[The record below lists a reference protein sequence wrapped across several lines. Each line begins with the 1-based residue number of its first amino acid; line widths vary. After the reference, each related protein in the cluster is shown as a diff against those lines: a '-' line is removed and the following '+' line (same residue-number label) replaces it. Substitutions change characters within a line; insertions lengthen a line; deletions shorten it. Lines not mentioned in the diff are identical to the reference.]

1 MRERRSPLSATQP
14 HLDSARSRLRRRRS
28 SRQFPLDRPQCLMK
42 WSLTKKV
49 RFSVCLLVSSVC
61 LFLAVRGM
69 NAEQALQELLKSS
82 PLPIVG
88 AVLFLFLSIWIRAWR
103 WGYLLLPIKSISPFP
118 LFRSTLIGFM
128 GNNLLPFRAGE
139 LLRGVSIGQSQNI
152 SKGAALGSIIL
163 ERAFDGV
170 VLSLIPFL
178 LLAFLD
184 LAPWVVAAS
193 LALFLVY
200 LTGLFLIMFTSIGE
214 WAGGCWRRAT
224 TMMPPATA
232 EGLGSIAEH
241 FFQGMK
247 GSNQFGSLLTVS
259 LLSFLCWLCNGMYFF
274 LLFEALG
281 IKLSFLAALIVQVV
295 IALGAMLPAGPGDV
309 GSFEYLTVLGLALF
323 GISQEAAFAYA
334 LLAHICQFVPITAAG
349 LFFGFRAA
357 SNQIWN

>member
-1 MRERRSPLSATQP
+1 M
-14 HLDSARSRLRRRRS
+14 
-28 SRQFPLDRPQCLMK
+28 MK
-42 WSLTKKV
+42 WNLTKTV
-49 RFSVCLLVSSVC
+49 RLSLGLTVSSVC
-61 LFLAVRGM
+61 LYLAVRGM
-69 NAEQALQELLKSS
+69 NFEQAIHELMKSS
-82 PLPIVG
+82 LLLTAG
-88 AVLFLFLSIWIRAWR
+88 AVFFLFLSIWIRAYR

-139 LLRGVSIGQSQNI
+139 LLRGMSIGQSQNI

-184 LAPWVVAAS
+184 LAPSIVVAS

-200 LTGLFLIMFTSIGE
+200 VTGLFVIMFTSIGE
-214 WAGGCWRRAT
+214 WAGGWWRRAT
-224 TMMPPATA
+224 TMVPGATA

-247 GSNQFGSLLTVS
+247 GSNQFGSLLTIS

-281 IKLSFLAALIVQVV
+281 INLSFLAALIVQVV

-323 GISQEAAFAYA
+323 GISQETAFAYA
-334 LLAHICQFVPITAAG
+334 LLAHICQFVPITVAG
-349 LFFGFRAA
+349 LFFAFRAA
-357 SNQIWN
+357 SSPIWK